1 MSSSHFV
8 IIRSNVERMNSQHT
22 SRSGLS
28 HFCGNLATSLNF
40 ILSLVGK
47 KKTCWW
53 WGHIYIFYTF
63 HQLLHSIF
71 SCGINLFA
79 FLCQDRSFTEN
90 KVSDLFSKTFHDMFC
105 TLLND
110 TRKIG
115 QYREARIAIAPIEKS
130 SACPPLDILDP
141 LLNIRKGMAVS
152 PDWYLQRLM
161 WT

>member
-1 MSSSHFV
+1 MWNEW
-8 IIRSNVERMNSQHT
+8 IRSTRQDPD
-22 SRSGLS
+22 
-28 HFCGNLATSLNF
+28 LAIFAEIWLHPWISFFPWLE
-40 ILSLVGK
+40 K

-105 TLLND
+105 PLFND